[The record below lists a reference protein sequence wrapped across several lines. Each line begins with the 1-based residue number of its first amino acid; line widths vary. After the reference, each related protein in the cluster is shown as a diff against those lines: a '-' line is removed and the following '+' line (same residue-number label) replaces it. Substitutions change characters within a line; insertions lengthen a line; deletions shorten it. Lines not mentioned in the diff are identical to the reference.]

1 MLHRSRPSIN
11 RASSNPPESRATART
26 TTSSASP
33 TSPTTTDMVSHP
45 DTPVR
50 AIATVPAPASVA
62 SSRHSHSQRRHYSHS
77 HSHSHQP
84 HSRSGR
90 SHHGGSTHQPLN
102 QFPIFAATGDVEI
115 VIRAS
120 TQEKRY
126 LLHRL
131 ILARCSGFFDAGTSD
146 EWSRVQALRE
156 AQMLEGVDNDVNANA
171 ITNGNGKGNA
181 NAERELAIIHG
192 EDEGRD
198 ELIERRHRASSV
210 PTKTRWRYELDWEN
224 REEDEVPILVQKPPS
239 QNNTIFGGGYHPPK
253 PPPARTKPPPPQQGF
268 FRSITNL
275 TGIQSALHLPSTAT
289 ATSVAK
295 AALEETPLDPT
306 IRDYDNLFRIF
317 YNYPPHLNAVNIAS
331 AYSECKSLLNLAD
344 MYDAL
349 PVVGPRVDHHLLRFS
364 SRLYKQIAKYPPS
377 YLRLGYL
384 ARSHLIFAEALIHVV
399 GQWPAA
405 LPHLGQGSYSPL
417 PDPVLDLIEDKVE
430 DLEDLKA
437 RVEGKLFRLSLTTSR
452 GERVSPSNAYLDWL
466 AVSLFRQWLVE
477 NTTPPPAGI
486 LKALPSQ
493 SQSRGGGGG
502 GGGGGGNSNYNNNN
516 NNGVVATSNAYDI
529 TTATTTG
536 NTNNN
541 SNNTPTSTTTRTT
554 TSSAGAAN
562 NKHYNEISTSSSPY
576 SSGRTYR
583 LLGSPSTQ
591 AYLPHEELKKFLKQT
606 LTHSHDSLYSRE
618 NLKRFERKMDEIK
631 RLARDIVKP
640 LMRNFLEL
648 DLRSLSGGGSG
659 PGSEDAGGGVLLP
672 YLTCTKVEEG
682 DYPWD

>member
-1 MLHRSRPSIN
+1 
-11 RASSNPPESRATART
+11 
-26 TTSSASP
+26 
-33 TSPTTTDMVSHP
+33 MVSHP
-45 DTPVR
+45 DTPGR
-50 AIATVPAPASVA
+50 ALTVPAPASVA
-62 SSRHSHSQRRHYSHS
+62 SSSRVSHSQRRHHS
-77 HSHSHQP
+77 HSHSQHQ

-90 SHHGGSTHQPLN
+90 SHHGGSTRQPQN

-131 ILARCSGFFDAGTSD
+131 ILARSSGFFDAGTSE

-156 AQMLEGVDNDVNANA
+156 AQMLEGADTNDNGDS
-171 ITNGNGKGNA
+171 
-181 NAERELAIIHG
+181 NAERGLAIIPDEDGGG
-192 EDEGRD
+192 EEFVAHHR
-198 ELIERRHRASSV
+198 RASSA
-210 PTKTRWRYELDWEN
+210 PTKTRWRYELDWDN
-224 REEDEVPILVQKPPS
+224 REEDEMPILVQKPPS
-239 QNNTIFGGGYHPPK
+239 QNNSIFGGNYRPPK

-268 FRSITNL
+268 FRSITSL

-289 ATSVAK
+289 STSVAK
-295 AALEETPLDPT
+295 AAIEETPLDPT

-317 YNYPPHLNAVNIAS
+317 YNYPPQLNAVNIAS

-384 ARSHLIFAEALIHVV
+384 ARSHVIFAEALIHVV

-466 AVSLFRQWLVE
+466 A

-493 SQSRGGGGG
+493 SQSRGGG
-502 GGGGGGNSNYNNNN
+502 NSNYST
-516 NNGVVATSNAYDI
+516 NNGTLATSNGYGD
-529 TTATTTG
+529 TTTV
-536 NTNNN
+536 TAAN
-541 SNNTPTSTTTRTT
+541 SNNSRNNIPTTTSTTTTMT
-554 TSSAGAAN
+554 SAGASN
-562 NKHYNEISTSSSPY
+562 NKHYSQITTPSSPY
-576 SSGRTYR
+576 SPGRTYR
-583 LLGSPSTQ
+583 LLGSPSNQ
-591 AYLPHEELKKFLKQT
+591 AYLPHEELKRFLKQSH
-606 LTHSHDSLYSRE
+606 THSHDSLYSRE

-631 RLARDIVKP
+631 RLAREIVKP

-648 DLRSLSGGGSG
+648 DLRSLSGSG
-659 PGSEDAGGGVLLP
+659 TEDAGAGVLLP
-672 YLTCTKVEEG
+672 YLTCTRVEDG
-682 DYPWD
+682 DYPWE

>member
-1 MLHRSRPSIN
+1 
-11 RASSNPPESRATART
+11 
-26 TTSSASP
+26 
-33 TSPTTTDMVSHP
+33 MVSHP
-45 DTPVR
+45 DVPTRVV
-50 AIATVPAPASVA
+50 ATVPAPASVA
-62 SSRHSHSQRRHYSHS
+62 SSSRVSHSQRRHHS
-77 HSHSHQP
+77 HSYSHHN

-131 ILARCSGFFDAGTSD
+131 ILARCSGFFDAGTSE
-146 EWSRVQALRE
+146 EWSRSQALRE
-156 AQMLEGVDNDVNANA
+156 AQMLEGVENAANTAA
-171 ITNGNGKGNA
+171 ITNGIENGNSTTEHG
-181 NAERELAIIHG
+181 LAIITDEDAAGAGAG
-192 EDEGRD
+192 E
-198 ELIERRHRASSV
+198 ERVAHHRRASSA
-210 PTKTRWRYELDWEN
+210 PTKTRWRYELDWVN
-224 REEDEVPILVQKPPS
+224 REEDEMPILVQKPAS
-239 QNNTIFGGGYHPPK
+239 QNNSIFGGSYRPPK

-268 FRSITNL
+268 FRSITSL

-289 ATSVAK
+289 STAATKPAI
-295 AALEETPLDPT
+295 EDGPLDPT

-317 YNYPPHLNAVNIAS
+317 YNYPPQLNAINIAS

-384 ARSHLIFAEALIHVV
+384 ARSHVIFAEALIHVV

-430 DLEDLKA
+430 DMEELKA

-486 LKALPSQ
+486 LKTLPSQ
-493 SQSRGGGGG
+493 SQSRGGGDGG
-502 GGGGGGNSNYNNNN
+502 GGGGGSSNYHN
-516 NNGVVATSNAYDI
+516 NNGSVATNNGYGN
-529 TTATTTG
+529 TTTI
-536 NTNNN
+536 TASSSNNN
-541 SNNTPTSTTTRTT
+541 SNSTPTTTTTT
-554 TSSAGAAN
+554 TTMTMASAGAAN
-562 NKHYNEISTSSSPY
+562 NKHYNQISNPSPY
-576 SSGRTYR
+576 SPGRTYR
-583 LLGSPSTQ
+583 LIGSPSNQ
-591 AYLPHEELKKFLKQT
+591 AYLPHDELKRFLKQSH
-606 LTHSHDSLYSRE
+606 THSHDSLYSRE

-631 RLARDIVKP
+631 RLAREIVKP

-648 DLRSLSGGGSG
+648 DLRSLSGNGGGGGLSAG
-659 PGSEDAGGGVLLP
+659 TDDAGGGVLLP
-672 YLTCTKVEEG
+672 YLTCTRVEEG